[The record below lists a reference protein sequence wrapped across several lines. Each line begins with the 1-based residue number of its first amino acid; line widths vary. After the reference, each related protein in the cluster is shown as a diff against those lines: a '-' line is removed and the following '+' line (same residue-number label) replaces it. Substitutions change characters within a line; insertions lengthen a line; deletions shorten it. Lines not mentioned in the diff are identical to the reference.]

1 MIVPSFRAGA
11 PEDLISLVASDLML
25 LMAPAT
31 DPRRPKA
38 TPEQFCTDRAA
49 QWSDLQI
56 YECRTKASVGT
67 RTPHRCC
74 PAHRDAGERPRRTS
88 QPPACMFR
96 RCMLPCSKVS
106 LDSSLQLATRH
117 QSITAMAVGLH
128 LCRIEG
134 TSGYATPAV
143 RSCPQTITTRCRVS
157 ACWAR
162 QAQQDGARASDP

>member
-1 MIVPSFRAGA
+1 
-11 PEDLISLVASDLML
+11 ML

-38 TPEQFCTDRAA
+38 TPEQFCAARAV
-49 QWSDLQI
+49 QWSYLQI
-56 YECRTKASVGT
+56 YECRILKASVGT

-74 PAHRDAGERPRRTS
+74 PAHRDAGERTRCTS

-96 RCMLPCSKVS
+96 RCRLPCSKVS

-117 QSITAMAVGLH
+117 QSNTAMAVGLH
-128 LCRIEG
+128 LCRIER
-134 TSGYATPAV
+134 TCGYARPAAV
-143 RSCPQTITTRCRVS
+143 RSCPQTIITRCRVS